1 MKLLSFFSGCGGLDL
16 GFKKAGFKVVWAND
30 NSPSVKDTYTKNF
43 PDTKYSS
50 DDIRKIQVEDL
61 PNDIVGIIGG
71 PPCQSW
77 SNAGRGLGIEDSR
90 GKLFLTFIDILHK
103 KQPEFFV
110 AENVR
115 GILSPRNKVAYDKIC
130 KSFSEAG
137 YDLFVD
143 YLNAADF
150 GVPQNR
156 DRVFFIG
163 FRSDLSVDYHFP
175 KPLNKKVT
183 VQDAIGDLSSNAVA
197 GKKGHVCKVDN
208 HEYWEGGY
216 SYIFMSRNRVLSWKG
231 QSFTIQASGRQTSIH
246 PQAPAMEKVEKDVMR
261 FVPGEEYLY
270 RRLTVRECARLQT
283 FPDEFIF
290 RYENLNNGYKMV
302 GNAVPVSL
310 AYHVARSIIR
320 ARKSIKKKVPRPKK
334 QLSQ

>member
-16 GFKKAGFKVVWAND
+16 GFERAGFKIVWAND
-30 NSPSVKDTYTKNF
+30 NSSSVLETYIKNF
-43 PDTKYSS
+43 PHTEFSS
-50 DDIRKIQVEDL
+50 EDIRKIKAECL

-77 SNAGRGLGIEDSR
+77 SNAGKGLGIKDPR
-90 GKLFLTFIDILHK
+90 GKLFLNFIDILHQ

-115 GILSPRNKVAYDKIC
+115 GILSMRNKDAYNGIC
-130 KSFSEAG
+130 KLFSEAG

-156 DRVFFIG
+156 ERVFFIG
-163 FRSDLSVDYHFP
+163 FRKDLKVNYHFP
-175 KPLNKKVT
+175 KPLNTKTT
-183 VQDAIGDLSSNAVA
+183 VRDAIGDLSTNAVV
-197 GKKGHVCKVDN
+197 GRKGLICQVEN
-208 HEYWEGGY
+208 HEYWDGGY
-216 SYIFMSRNRVLSWKG
+216 SYIFMSRNRVLDWNK

-246 PQAPAMEKVEKDVMR
+246 PQAPFMEKVKKDVMR
-261 FVPGEEYLY
+261 FVPGQEHLY

-283 FPDEFIF
+283 FPDDFIF
-290 RYENLNNGYKMV
+290 KYNNLNDGYKMV
-302 GNAVPVSL
+302 GNAVPVNL
-310 AYHVARSIIR
+310 AYHVAVSIIH
-320 ARKSIKKKVPRPKK
+320 ARKY
-334 QLSQ
+334 L